1 MISVIL
7 IVFGAVIML
16 MGWYDDRPD
25 NVTRGTW
32 ILGTGIA
39 IGALLLTLG
48 SLGYT
53 IPETSFKT
61 CCSQL

>member
-25 NVTRGTW
+25 NVTRE
-32 ILGTGIA
+32 LG
-39 IGALLLTLG
+39 
-48 SLGYT
+48 
-53 IPETSFKT
+53 F
-61 CCSQL
+61 